1 MKDKTSSLIQIELN
15 TKKTKSIKNFKF
27 WVEIDEIRENRV
39 YYSQV
44 GDIDDVLPIDGL
56 EFRVLN
62 LENLNDTFISVGVG
76 RVIYGKSKM
85 IYGDLRAVVMPI
97 TLYSMGYDYKN
108 PVTISKYA
116 MQYELIDGKVY
127 YAEAKPKKYSDGK
140 IYGDIN
146 QQTLYVCN
154 DNSTK
159 QRDRKSV
166 V

>member
-76 RVIYGKSKM
+76 RVKIG
-85 IYGDLRAVVMPI
+85 RAHV
-97 TLYSMGYDYKN
+97 
-108 PVTISKYA
+108 
-116 MQYELIDGKVY
+116 
-127 YAEAKPKKYSDGK
+127 
-140 IYGDIN
+140 
-146 QQTLYVCN
+146 
-154 DNSTK
+154 
-159 QRDRKSV
+159 
-166 V
+166 